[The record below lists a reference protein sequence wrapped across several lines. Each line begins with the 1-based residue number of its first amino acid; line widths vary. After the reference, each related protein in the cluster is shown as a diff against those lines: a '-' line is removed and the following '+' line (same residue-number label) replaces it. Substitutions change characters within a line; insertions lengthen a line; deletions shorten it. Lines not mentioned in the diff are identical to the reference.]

1 MHPADLYV
9 DYIYDIDW
17 NKQAFKDLVVHDE
30 IKELVQALVT
40 RQIESRRATDYISDK
55 GNGLIL
61 LLHGAPGTGKTFTA
75 EGVAEFAEKPLF
87 RITCG
92 DVGIEATNVE
102 KYLQAAFHLA
112 KIWDCGECLA
122 TERSR
127 LPTHL
132 TLCLV

>member
-1 MHPADLYV
+1 MSLFLADLYV

-17 NKQAFKDLVVHDE
+17 NKQAFQDLVVDEE

-40 RQIESRRATDYISDK
+40 RQIESQKSTDSISGK

-102 KYLQAAFHLA
+102 KYLRAAFHLA
-112 KIWDCGECLA
+112 KLWDCGGFCA
-122 TERSR
+122 RQIS
-127 LPTHL
+127 LPIAG
-132 TLCLV
+132 